1 MIRLFVLTGA
11 LGTVL
16 VALLVVFGGAP
27 EFQMAPHASLLKA
40 FEAEGVVPAP
50 SAIVENEE
58 VEHGIFEV
66 PPEDE
71 RQLEKAEAMDGMSM
85 PGMKMDGDQ
94 AARTDGDAAMP
105 GMKMDA
111 DQVART
117 DGDAAMPSMKMD
129 GDAAMPGMKMD
140 GDAAMPGMKMDGDQ
154 AARTDGD
161 AAMPG
166 MKMDGDQAARMDGDA
181 AMPGMKMDG
190 DQAARMDGDA
200 AMPGMKMDGDQA
212 ARTDGDAAMPGMKM
226 DGDQAART
234 DGDAAMPG
242 MKMVSEGGLGIAE
255 EGSFDR
261 QIDLTMDE
269 WRFSDMNIAVKRGE
283 RIRFNV
289 TNGGKIPHE
298 FMFMT
303 MPAMTAVNYRAQ
315 RADWSLLE
323 HEALYEK
330 SLVLPGGSFSFVV
343 EIEKDGAWMFM
354 CMLPYHMQ
362 MGMMGQ
368 MATPGM
374 AMDMRM

>member
-1 MIRLFVLTGA
+1 
-11 LGTVL
+11 
-16 VALLVVFGGAP
+16 
-27 EFQMAPHASLLKA
+27 
-40 FEAEGVVPAP
+40 
-50 SAIVENEE
+50 
-58 VEHGIFEV
+58 
-66 PPEDE
+66 
-71 RQLEKAEAMDGMSM
+71 
-85 PGMKMDGDQ
+85 
-94 AARTDGDAAMP
+94 
-105 GMKMDA
+105 
-111 DQVART
+111 
-117 DGDAAMPSMKMD
+117 
-129 GDAAMPGMKMD
+129 
-140 GDAAMPGMKMDGDQ
+140 
-154 AARTDGD
+154 
-161 AAMPG
+161 
-166 MKMDGDQAARMDGDA
+166 
-181 AMPGMKMDG
+181 
-190 DQAARMDGDA
+190 MDGDA